1 MLSEVTGRRFEHA
14 RLTEEELMERFR
26 QGGIPDGFAGFL
38 AALDTMVANGGE
50 ERLNNVVEQVIGRPP
65 KSFRAYIEE
74 NKDKFA

>member
-1 MLSEVTGRRFEHA
+1 
-14 RLTEEELMERFR
+14 MERFR

-50 ERLNNVVEQVIGRPP
+50 ERLNNVVGQVIGRPP

-74 NKDKFA
+74 NKDKLRMKQDEQASTRVPRDIVTIL